1 MQNITFSELIF
12 VDQKYSFDNQR
23 IQKVSILHIYIS
35 KLSTE
40 LKMPLFKDK
49 TKYNIDSMFFVNV
62 IDMTHTIFLEN
73 GNCSLITN
81 FTGWHH

>member
-1 MQNITFSELIF
+1 
-12 VDQKYSFDNQR
+12 
-23 IQKVSILHIYIS
+23 
-35 KLSTE
+35 
-40 LKMPLFKDK
+40 MPLFKDK

>member
-49 TKYNIDSMFFVNV
+49 TKYNNR
-62 IDMTHTIFLEN
+62 
-73 GNCSLITN
+73 
-81 FTGWHH
+81 